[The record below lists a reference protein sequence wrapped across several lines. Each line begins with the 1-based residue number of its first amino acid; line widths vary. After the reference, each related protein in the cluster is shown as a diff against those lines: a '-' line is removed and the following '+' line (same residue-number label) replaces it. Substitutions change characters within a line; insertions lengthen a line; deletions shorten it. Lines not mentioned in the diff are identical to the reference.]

1 MTTEARNTTT
11 ETETEIITEA
21 EIETGQQKN
30 IREGRVPAHV
40 TEDGVQENPGAAAE
54 VGQENTQDSEETGV
68 RVTRVRGLRGIRVGL
83 E

>member
-11 ETETEIITEA
+11 ETEIEIITEA

-40 TEDGVQENPGAAAE
+40 TEDGVQENPGAVAE

-68 RVTRVRGLRGIRVGL
+68 RVTRVRGPRAIRVGL

>member
-11 ETETEIITEA
+11 ETEIEIITEA

-40 TEDGVQENPGAAAE
+40 TEDGVQENLGAVAE
-54 VGQENTQDSEETGV
+54 VGQEKNIQEGPAPAPAH
-68 RVTRVRGLRGIRVGL
+68 VTEAGG
-83 E
+83 